1 MGDEPNINALLPST
15 ALIRIPFPPMQGE
28 FTLRFP
34 PSKPKHI
41 YVHCRTH
48 SLFPSRSI
56 FTRALSP
63 PSRIN
68 TMDFA
73 KKQYTKE
80 IAPRSVSTQEGS
92 LDHVLD
98 VLVLHDHPFLLV
110 VGCAQHSDG

>member
-1 MGDEPNINALLPST
+1 
-15 ALIRIPFPPMQGE
+15 
-28 FTLRFP
+28 
-34 PSKPKHI
+34 
-41 YVHCRTH
+41 
-48 SLFPSRSI
+48 
-56 FTRALSP
+56 
-63 PSRIN
+63 
-68 TMDFA
+68 MDFA